1 MNWGRIEGNFRQMKG
16 VLKERL
22 GKLTDD
28 EVEMMAGRRDKLV
41 GVIQGRYG
49 RTRDE
54 AEARVDFLE
63 KAFSDETRH

>member
-1 MNWGRIEGNFRQMKG
+1 MNWGRIEGNWMHMKG
-16 VLKERL
+16 AIKEKW

-28 EVEMMAGRRDKLV
+28 EIEMMAGQREKLV

-63 KAFSDETRH
+63 NVFSDGPRH

>member
-1 MNWGRIEGNFRQMKG
+1 MNWGRIEGKVLQAKG
-16 VLKERL
+16 AIKERW
-22 GKLTDD
+22 GKLTND
-28 EVEMMAGRRDKLV
+28 EIELMAGQRDKLV

-63 KAFSDETRH
+63 NVFSDGPRH